1 MKKFN
6 IIHKNNILQPACF
19 AFCVSV
25 KCSSP
30 AAPASTVLVPGSGSG
45 LHLDSASSLLSTL
58 QILSNLHAE
67 DDDSA

>member
-1 MKKFN
+1 
-6 IIHKNNILQPACF
+6 
-19 AFCVSV
+19 
-25 KCSSP
+25 
-30 AAPASTVLVPGSGSG
+30 VPGSGSG